1 MPKVNGIELIRHFAD
16 IGAKC
21 SVVAASENPAYL
33 GMIRSLAASLSL
45 ADVAGIQK
53 TPIGHVLEE
62 ILHDRSVAES
72 GVD

>member
-1 MPKVNGIELIRHFAD
+1 MPKVNGIELVRHFAD

-62 ILHDRSVAES
+62 ILHDRRVAES